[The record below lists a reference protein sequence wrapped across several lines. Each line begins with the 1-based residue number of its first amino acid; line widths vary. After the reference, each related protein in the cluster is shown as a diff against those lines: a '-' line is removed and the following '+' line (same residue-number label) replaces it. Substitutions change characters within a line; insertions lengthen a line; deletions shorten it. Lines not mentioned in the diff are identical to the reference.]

1 MRNNVGIYRIDGSY
15 FKQIKKIMVRK
26 EYNAKKKEW
35 SEKTEKLNKKD
46 ENLANE
52 ISKRLMLLGNL
63 ADMMDNCVAD
73 IAELTKGTPYELRR
87 EVKQE
92 YSRLVPQVR
101 KFRHVTFDVFTDLNV
116 EVLADNGIEADEADV
131 AEASDLNYK
140 MQLALYDKLGNTL
153 WDNKKYLYLMNCI
166 YGLSDSK
173 TYEIKK

>member
-1 MRNNVGIYRIDGSY
+1 
-15 FKQIKKIMVRK
+15 MVRK

-92 YSRLVPQVR
+92 YNRLVPQVR

-153 WDNKKYLYLMNCI
+153 WDTKKYLYLMNCI
-166 YGLSDSK
+166 YGLSNSR
-173 TYEIKK
+173 TYEIRK

>member
-1 MRNNVGIYRIDGSY
+1 
-15 FKQIKKIMVRK
+15 MVRK

-35 SEKTEKLNKKD
+35 SEKAEKLNEKD
-46 ENLANE
+46 EKLANE
-52 ISKRLMLLGNL
+52 ISKRLILLGNL
-63 ADMMDNCVAD
+63 ADMLDNCVTD

-92 YSRLVPQVR
+92 YNRLVPQVR
-101 KFRHVTFDVFTDLNV
+101 RFRHVTFDIFTDLNV

-153 WDNKKYLYLMNCI
+153 WDTKKYLYLMNCI

-173 TYEIKK
+173 MYEIRK

>member
-1 MRNNVGIYRIDGSY
+1 
-15 FKQIKKIMVRK
+15 MVRK

-35 SEKTEKLNKKD
+35 SEKTEKLNEKD
-46 ENLANE
+46 EKLANE

-63 ADMMDNCVAD
+63 ADMLDNCVTD

-92 YSRLVPQVR
+92 YNRLVPQVR

-153 WDNKKYLYLMNCI
+153 WDTKKYLYLMNCI
-166 YGLSDSK
+166 YGLSSSR
-173 TYEIKK
+173 TYEIRK

>member
-1 MRNNVGIYRIDGSY
+1 
-15 FKQIKKIMVRK
+15 
-26 EYNAKKKEW
+26 
-35 SEKTEKLNKKD
+35 
-46 ENLANE
+46 
-52 ISKRLMLLGNL
+52 MLLGNL
-63 ADMMDNCVAD
+63 ADMLDNCVAD

-92 YSRLVPQVR
+92 YNRLVPQVR

-153 WDNKKYLYLMNCI
+153 WDTKKYLYLMNCI
-166 YGLSDSK
+166 YGLSDSR

>member
-1 MRNNVGIYRIDGSY
+1 M
-15 FKQIKKIMVRK
+15 RK
-26 EYNAKKKEW
+26 EQYKERKQDW
-35 SEKTEKLNKKD
+35 SDKTDQHNKRD

-63 ADMMDNCVAD
+63 ADMLDNCVAD

-92 YSRLVPQVR
+92 YNRLVPQVR

-116 EVLADNGIEADEADV
+116 SVLADNGIEADEADV

-153 WDNKKYLYLMNCI
+153 WDTKKYLYLMNCI
-166 YGLSDSK
+166 YGLSDSR

>member
-1 MRNNVGIYRIDGSY
+1 MTREQYKER
-15 FKQIKKIMVRK
+15 KQD
-26 EYNAKKKEW
+26 W
-35 SEKTEKLNKKD
+35 SEKTDRLNKKD
-46 ENLANE
+46 EHLANE

-92 YSRLVPQVR
+92 YNRLVPQVR

-153 WDNKKYLYLMNCI
+153 WDTKKYLYLMNCI
-166 YGLSDSK
+166 YGLSDSR

>member
-1 MRNNVGIYRIDGSY
+1 
-15 FKQIKKIMVRK
+15 MVRK

-92 YSRLVPQVR
+92 YNRLVPQVR

-116 EVLADNGIEADEADV
+116 AVLADNGIEADEADV

-140 MQLALYDKLGNTL
+140 MQLALYEKLGNTL

>member
-1 MRNNVGIYRIDGSY
+1 
-15 FKQIKKIMVRK
+15 MVRK
-26 EYNAKKKEW
+26 EYNAKKQEW
-35 SEKTEKLNKKD
+35 SEKTEKLNEKD
-46 ENLANE
+46 KNLANE

-92 YSRLVPQVR
+92 YNRLVPQVR

>member
-1 MRNNVGIYRIDGSY
+1 
-15 FKQIKKIMVRK
+15 MVRK

-35 SEKTEKLNKKD
+35 SEKTEKLNKKN

-92 YSRLVPQVR
+92 YNRLVPQVR

-173 TYEIKK
+173 TYEIRK

>member
-1 MRNNVGIYRIDGSY
+1 M
-15 FKQIKKIMVRK
+15 
-26 EYNAKKKEW
+26 KKEQFKERKQDW
-35 SEKTEKLNKKD
+35 SEKTDQLNKKD
-46 ENLANE
+46 EHLANE
-52 ISKRLMLLGNL
+52 ICKRLMLLGNL
-63 ADMMDNCVAD
+63 ADMLDNCVAD

-92 YSRLVPQVR
+92 YNRLVPQVR

-140 MQLALYDKLGNTL
+140 MQLALCDKLGNTL
-153 WDNKKYLYLMNCI
+153 WDTKKYLYLMNCI
-166 YGLSDSK
+166 YGLSDSR

>member
-1 MRNNVGIYRIDGSY
+1 
-15 FKQIKKIMVRK
+15 MVRK
-26 EYNAKKKEW
+26 DYNAKKKEW
-35 SEKTEKLNKKD
+35 SEKTEKLNEKD
-46 ENLANE
+46 EKLANE

-63 ADMMDNCVAD
+63 ADMLDNCVAD

-92 YSRLVPQVR
+92 YNRLVPQVR

-166 YGLSDSK
+166 YGLSNSK
-173 TYEIKK
+173 TYEIRK

>member
-1 MRNNVGIYRIDGSY
+1 
-15 FKQIKKIMVRK
+15 MVRK

-63 ADMMDNCVAD
+63 ADMLDNCVAD

-92 YSRLVPQVR
+92 YNRLVPQVR
-101 KFRHVTFDVFTDLNV
+101 KFRRVTFDVFTDLNV
-116 EVLADNGIEADEADV
+116 AVLADNGIEADEADV

-153 WDNKKYLYLMNCI
+153 WDTKKYLYLMNCI
-166 YGLSDSK
+166 YGLSNSR
-173 TYEIKK
+173 TYEIRK

>member
-1 MRNNVGIYRIDGSY
+1 MTKEQYKER
-15 FKQIKKIMVRK
+15 KQD
-26 EYNAKKKEW
+26 W
-35 SEKTEKLNKKD
+35 SEKTDQLNKKN
-46 ENLANE
+46 EYLANE

-63 ADMMDNCVAD
+63 ADMLDNCVAD

-92 YSRLVPQVR
+92 YNRLVPQVR

-116 EVLADNGIEADEADV
+116 EVLADNDIEADEADV

-153 WDNKKYLYLMNCI
+153 WDTKKYLYLMNCI
-166 YGLSDSK
+166 YGLSNSR
-173 TYEIKK
+173 TYEIRE

>member
-1 MRNNVGIYRIDGSY
+1 MTKEQYKER
-15 FKQIKKIMVRK
+15 KQD
-26 EYNAKKKEW
+26 W
-35 SEKTEKLNKKD
+35 SDKTDQLNKKD
-46 ENLANE
+46 EHLANE

-63 ADMMDNCVAD
+63 ADMLDNCVAD

-92 YSRLVPQVR
+92 YNRLVPQVR

-116 EVLADNGIEADEADV
+116 EVLADNGIEVDEADV

-166 YGLSDSK
+166 YGLSDSR

>member
-1 MRNNVGIYRIDGSY
+1 
-15 FKQIKKIMVRK
+15 MVRK

-35 SEKTEKLNKKD
+35 SEKTEKLNKKN

-92 YSRLVPQVR
+92 YNRLVPQVR
-101 KFRHVTFDVFTDLNV
+101 KFRRVTFDIFTDLNV
-116 EVLADNGIEADEADV
+116 AVLADNGIEADEADV

-153 WDNKKYLYLMNCI
+153 WDTKKYLYLMNCI
-166 YGLSDSK
+166 YGLSNSR
-173 TYEIKK
+173 TYEIRK

>member
-1 MRNNVGIYRIDGSY
+1 M
-15 FKQIKKIMVRK
+15 
-26 EYNAKKKEW
+26 KKEQYKERKQDW
-35 SEKTEKLNKKD
+35 SEKTDRLNKKD
-46 ENLANE
+46 KHLANE

-63 ADMMDNCVAD
+63 ADMLDNCVAD

-92 YSRLVPQVR
+92 YNRLVPQVR

-116 EVLADNGIEADEADV
+116 EVLADNGIEVDEADV
-131 AEASDLNYK
+131 AEASELNYK

-153 WDNKKYLYLMNCI
+153 WDTKKYLYLMNCI
-166 YGLSDSK
+166 YGLSDSR

>member
-1 MRNNVGIYRIDGSY
+1 M
-15 FKQIKKIMVRK
+15 
-26 EYNAKKKEW
+26 KKEQFKERKQDW
-35 SEKTEKLNKKD
+35 SEKTDQLNKKD
-46 ENLANE
+46 EHLANE
-52 ISKRLMLLGNL
+52 ISKRLMLLGNP
-63 ADMMDNCVAD
+63 ADMLDNCVAD

-92 YSRLVPQVR
+92 YNRLVPQVR

-116 EVLADNGIEADEADV
+116 SVLADNGIEADEADV

-153 WDNKKYLYLMNCI
+153 WDTKKYLYLMNCI
-166 YGLSDSK
+166 YGLSDSR

>member
-1 MRNNVGIYRIDGSY
+1 
-15 FKQIKKIMVRK
+15 MVRK
-26 EYNAKKKEW
+26 EYNAKKQEW
-35 SEKTEKLNKKD
+35 SEKTEKLNEKD
-46 ENLANE
+46 EKLANE

-116 EVLADNGIEADEADV
+116 AVLAENGIEADEADV

-153 WDNKKYLYLMNCI
+153 WDTKKYLYLMNCI

-173 TYEIKK
+173 TYEIRK

>member
-1 MRNNVGIYRIDGSY
+1 
-15 FKQIKKIMVRK
+15 MVRK
-26 EYNAKKKEW
+26 EYNAKKQDW
-35 SEKTEKLNKKD
+35 SEKTEQLNKRN

-92 YSRLVPQVR
+92 YNRLVPQVR

-153 WDNKKYLYLMNCI
+153 WDTKKYLYLMNCI
-166 YGLSDSK
+166 YGLSNSR
-173 TYEIKK
+173 TYEIRK

>member
-1 MRNNVGIYRIDGSY
+1 M
-15 FKQIKKIMVRK
+15 
-26 EYNAKKKEW
+26 KKEQYKERKQDW
-35 SEKTEKLNKKD
+35 SEKTDRLNKKD
-46 ENLANE
+46 KHLANE

-63 ADMMDNCVAD
+63 ADMLDNCVAD

-92 YSRLVPQVR
+92 YNRLVPQVR

-116 EVLADNGIEADEADV
+116 EVLADNGIEVDEADV

-153 WDNKKYLYLMNCI
+153 WDTKKYLYLMNCI
-166 YGLSDSK
+166 YGSSDSR

>member
-1 MRNNVGIYRIDGSY
+1 
-15 FKQIKKIMVRK
+15 MVRK

-92 YSRLVPQVR
+92 YNRLVPQVR
-101 KFRHVTFDVFTDLNV
+101 KFRRVTFDIFTDLSV
-116 EVLADNGIEADEADV
+116 SVLADNGIEADEADV

-166 YGLSDSK
+166 YGLSNSK
-173 TYEIKK
+173 TYEIRK